1 MSSGCDGSGHS
12 SRPLG
17 CDKRPHRLM
26 KSLSLIRNVR
36 GVVTGAPGLSD
47 AAPTDSPG
55 GRARGT
61 QSPPDPKEQPPPR
74 QPQGKA
80 RPPAVDTGV
89 GRGWGA
95 GSGGTHRVPRLGHPD
110 HEDQLGAEQR
120 AREVPV
126 GAVQVGAQRPHQ
138 GQERGGG
145 QQCGQGH
152 GHGGV
157 GDGLQGQDLSV
168 LRAAGKDEGR

>member
-1 MSSGCDGSGHS
+1 MSSGCDGSRHS

-17 CDKRPHRLM
+17 CDKRLHRLM

-36 GVVTGAPGLSD
+36 GVETGAPGLTD

-89 GRGWGA
+89 GRGWGQGA
-95 GSGGTHRVPRLGHPD
+95 GGLTGFPVWATPTTKTSWEQNSAPPRCRWVLCRL
-110 HEDQLGAEQR
+110 ERSVRTR
-120 AREVPV
+120 ARSAE
-126 GAVQVGAQRPHQ
+126 
-138 GQERGGG
+138 
-145 QQCGQGH
+145 
-152 GHGGV
+152 
-157 GDGLQGQDLSV
+157 
-168 LRAAGKDEGR
+168 AASSAARDTATAA